1 MKELSKLEV
10 WELAKQNGLVN
21 ANGGVD
27 QFYAIYEF
35 VKTIYKK
42 AQEECVKDL
51 LKN

>member
-35 VKTIYKK
+35 VKTIYKNHK
-42 AQEECVKDL
+42 KSV
-51 LKN
+51 LKIY